1 MFAMNMNPGWNLANT
16 LDAYGLG
23 RGAGTPEVYETY
35 WGSAPVTQAY
45 IHTIAVAGFRTLRV
59 PVTWFEHMDE
69 EHRIQEPWLNRV
81 QAVVDMALRE
91 GMYVIL
97 NAHHDAWYTPDPATL
112 DSAVATLQAV
122 WGQIADRFA
131 AYGDHLLFES
141 MNEPRLIGDPTEWTG
156 GTLQAR
162 ECVNRL
168 NAAFVATVRA
178 AGERNASRYLLLPA
192 YAAGVQADSLAALS
206 LPNDS
211 RLMVSAHLYAP
222 YDFALNEAGTSQ
234 WSSAVDEDTREIRD
248 AFDRLTRLFTSQG
261 IPVVLTEFGAVDK
274 HNEAARTAWA
284 SYVTDQAFAAHIP
297 CVWWDTS
304 LWLPDDRA
312 WRYPDLLTALTRRGM

>member
-1 MFAMNMNPGWNLANT
+1 MRRRKGLGGAFFAIVIAVVLAVALFAYLRLHQSEGVKFAMNMNPGWNLANT

-45 IHTIAVAGFRTLRV
+45 LHTIAVAGFRTLRV

-97 NAHHDAWYTPDPATL
+97 NAHHDAWYTPNPATL
-112 DSAVATLQAV
+112 DRAVSTLQAV

-156 GTLQAR
+156 GTLQTR
-162 ECVNRL
+162 ECVNCL

-178 AGERNASRYLLLPA
+178 AGDVSGGFYGVNARTN
-192 YAAGVQADSLAALS
+192 AG
-206 LPNDS
+206 
-211 RLMVSAHLYAP
+211 
-222 YDFALNEAGTSQ
+222 
-234 WSSAVDEDTREIRD
+234 
-248 AFDRLTRLFTSQG
+248 SQG
-261 IPVVLTEFGAVDK
+261 RISIDVDGDV
-274 HNEAARTAWA
+274 TAGLA
-284 SYVTDQAFAAHIP
+284 I
-297 CVWWDTS
+297 
-304 LWLPDDRA
+304 
-312 WRYPDLLTALTRRGM
+312 